1 MGSHRKHINVHPSYP
16 DNLFRGSSRTA
27 PLFHLLTYSTCDYK
41 LIAVYIVGI
50 AADVAAAAVAV
61 VDVSAAVA
69 VVVSVVDAVIV
80 LLSLLLLILF
90 GYHDFTRHYSKICR
104 MSFNAAQS

>member
-41 LIAVYIVGI
+41 LIAVDIVGI

-61 VDVSAAVA
+61 VHVSAAIA
-69 VVVSVVDAVIV
+69 VVVSVIDAVIAH
-80 LLSLLLLILF
+80 LSLLLLILF
-90 GYHDFTRHYSKICR
+90 CYFEVS
-104 MSFNAAQS
+104 